1 MFLIFNVF
9 TLGYKACANSTMDP
23 ESKEMIKEIESKVIL
38 HWNYRHLV
46 KFPEM
51 LRTYGGHIQEIYL
64 KWNRLITLPSWI
76 TELCNLTNLYVSS
89 NLIRELPGE
98 FGIMTKLTV
107 LDLSDNELEWIPSCI
122 GNLSNLKTLLL
133 NDNFIEKLPLG
144 K

>member
-1 MFLIFNVF
+1 
-9 TLGYKACANSTMDP
+9 MDP

-46 KFPEM
+46 EFPEM
-51 LRTYGGHIQEIYL
+51 LRTYGRHIQEIYF
-64 KWNRLITLPSWI
+64 KWNRVITLPSWI
-76 TELCNLTNLYVSS
+76 IELCNLTNLYISS

-98 FGIMTKLTV
+98 FGTMTKLTV